1 VSNPSTTPDP
11 DPAIAACCRQYPE
24 WTVWRSPNTRYYAR
38 LAIRPDEQVMAEDLP
53 GLSSEIR
60 RHGEYLA
67 ALDYEEDTHRDRM
80 AEVGRLLA
88 AGQFSER
95 QAHELRLKLTEDH
108 IGATRLIRQ
117 RRLDTDGSPA
127 TPRATPP
134 GNGHADY
141 MAAAAL
147 EQESLDAALAGLRDR
162 LASGEVDVRQ
172 AADERVKLLER
183 HLAEL
188 RRLHAIHLGDN
199 QG

>member
-1 VSNPSTTPDP
+1 LLLTD
-11 DPAIAACCRQYPE
+11 
-24 WTVWRSPNTRYYAR
+24 
-38 LAIRPDEQVMAEDLP
+38 EDLP
-53 GLSSEIR
+53 GPSSEIR

-67 ALDYEEDTHRDRM
+67 ALGYEEDAHRDRM

-95 QAHELRLKLTEDH
+95 WANELRLKLTADH

-117 RRLDTDGSPA
+117 RRLDTDSSPA
-127 TPRATPP
+127 TLRATPP
-134 GNGHADY
+134 GDGHGDY

-147 EQESLDAALAGLRDR
+147 EQESLDVALAGLRDR

-172 AADERVKLLER
+172 AAGERVKLLER
-183 HLAEL
+183 HLAAL
-188 RRLHAIHLGDN
+188 RHLHAIRLGDD